1 MDTQNETD
9 LESLDDE
16 LTPTGDMTLKLPAT
30 HAATNMFGDVY
41 GGWVS
46 AQAVL
51 AAEMR
56 AAQET
61 EGRVATVSIGTL
73 DFMSPV
79 LVGTI
84 LSFYTDILEMGR
96 SSVKLRVEVWG
107 RCPDGRAVRKVTE
120 TECVMVAIDE
130 DGRIRRA
137 QG

>member
-1 MDTQNETD
+1 MRNIH
-9 LESLDDE
+9 
-16 LTPTGDMTLKLPAT
+16 TLLRQTLGALPL
-30 HAATNMFGDVY
+30 M
-41 GGWVS
+41 
-46 AQAVL
+46 AVL
-51 AAEMR
+51 S
-56 AAQET
+56 AQET
-61 EGRVATVSIGTL
+61 AGRVATVSIGTL

-84 LSFYTDILEMGR
+84 LSFYTEILEMGR

-107 RCPDGRAVRKVTE
+107 RCPDGRALRKVTE